1 MSQSVGPGYNDDG
14 LVFVYDTSDINTYR
28 GEPTTNIA
36 YATSN
41 NLTSNSNWWFN
52 SGSSDLTN
60 NDTTIP
66 KPIIPYVDTSNLYI
80 FSSKVTVAGNQ
91 HIGSAIIPISPSTQ
105 YTMSIY
111 YWFQGSTMQA
121 APYLRT
127 AVNNNSL
134 GAFAYNGDT
143 NYMNW
148 PRGKWIRLSIT
159 FTTQS
164 NETGVYMS
172 SYTGDYVGEKVAYF
186 GYQLEQKDH
195 MTPLVLGTRSSTQ
208 SLIDGTNN
216 RTVNVSNA
224 SFNSSGEITYD
235 GTNDYSSL
243 SSAVLSSGQ
252 AAYTIEAL
260 FRPKSIKTQVVWEQN
275 SSSVTQHQR
284 ACMILL
290 SNGYGGF
297 NGQSNDYHSVVPYS
311 INTWYHWVIVVDKND
326 ANYPIKVYN
335 NGSLYSQG
343 APSGGGTSLNVGTHG
358 AAIGYKL
365 NANDEYFH
373 GDIPIVKIYNRLLT
387 SSEVSINYNNYKKRF
402 GI

>member
-143 NYMNW
+143 NYLNW

-216 RTVNVSNA
+216 RTINVSNA

-387 SSEVSINYNNYKKRF
+387 SSEVSVNYNNYKKRF